1 MRRFTFKK
9 GIMTFTLLLCSLGAW
24 ASITWDETTK
34 TLTLD
39 NVTQDEQNQ
48 FSTYITDDQC
58 KLVEKIVVKGAYN
71 SFGNIRSKFTEGT
84 LKELDM
90 TDMPVNSDGTFS
102 YWPGKD
108 GAFGKVTTVKLPNN
122 LTTIVSGAL
131 LDYTNLTSITIPNT
145 VTTIGSQAFK
155 NCSSLTSITL
165 PSSLTTI
172 GANAF
177 QESGLTSIT
186 IPASVETIG
195 QAAFKDC
202 TDLTEVTFNET
213 SHIAT
218 IEPDVF
224 TRTKISNMVFPT
236 SIKLIEAGAFTE
248 CYGLKTMT
256 FPEGIEGL
264 TIEGGNA
271 EGGAFSNCTNITDI
285 YIETTNHITCNIN
298 GYPWAVTYA
307 QGDPSRPTAT
317 LHFPD
322 GQAEYYTNLGH
333 PLTIDIASDTGRFH
347 DWLMAHVEEANNAK
361 PKNGWW
367 QFINSGSDTGTP
379 STEGKFLRTFSDP
392 KYARI
397 VPRGVKAYA
406 VTDVKKNVDKST
418 AKHPYYEVS
427 FMILDVIPKNTG
439 VILFGEPNTTSKDGT
454 GKTLTMTV
462 ISLAEADKSK
472 GTYDAVNHIFTL
484 SESGEEMN
492 LIDGTEVYDASGNH
506 VRTVDL
512 SLRRKNWE
520 NLADEHVHFKNYLE
534 PSTVGD
540 AEYTELQPY
549 KKEDDGKAYR
559 YFGFSH
565 YRKSAT
571 GKADNS
577 FHGKDSKEA
586 YDYAGFFRCKKSKIG
601 PGKAYL
607 KLEDSEYS
615 EPNGGEIIIPKTCQ
629 DITYNVYKDNGTV
642 EELTF
647 NYRDEYSGQ
656 SDSWVKWAET
666 SPYWHNAIWTLPE
679 MFGERD
685 ENQEAFA
692 AEFKGEIV
700 FDENED
706 GTATMIIPASMI
718 EGEEDGDYYTLQGV
732 KVANPSKGIYI
743 KNGKKVVLK

>member
-1 MRRFTFKK
+1 MRRFTLKK
-9 GIMTFTLLLCSLGAW
+9 GIFTFTLLLCSLGAW
-24 ASITWDETTK
+24 AGISWDESTK

-122 LTTIVSGAL
+122 LTTIASGAL

-172 GANAF
+172 GDEAF
-177 QESGLTSIT
+177 QKSGLTSIT
-186 IPASVETIG
+186 IPAAVETMG
-195 QAAFKDC
+195 QGTFNEC
-202 TDLTEVTFNET
+202 TSLNEVTFNET
-213 SHIAT
+213 SHLEIIKT
-218 IEPDVF
+218 ETF
-224 TRTKISNMVFPT
+224 TKTNISNIVFPT
-236 SIKLIEAGAFTE
+236 SLKLIEAKAFDLCTN
-248 CYGLKTMT
+248 LKTMT
-256 FPEGIEGL
+256 FPEGIKDL
-264 TIEGGNA
+264 TIIGGNA

-285 YIETTNHITCNIN
+285 YIETTNHINCDIN
-298 GYPWAVTYA
+298 GYPWAITYA

-322 GQAEYYTNLGH
+322 GQADYYTNMGH
-333 PLTIDIASDTGRFH
+333 PLTIDIASDPGSFH
-347 DWLMAHVEEANNAK
+347 NWLMDHVQKASEAS

-392 KYARI
+392 NYARI

-439 VILFGEPNTTSKDGT
+439 VVLFGEPNTTSKDGN

-472 GTYDAVNHIFTL
+472 GTYDAEHHKFTL
-484 SESGEEMN
+484 NENGEEMN
-492 LIDGTEVYDASGNH
+492 LIDGTDVYDASGY

-540 AEYTELQPY
+540 AESTHLQPY
-549 KKEDDGKAYR
+549 KEEADGKAYR

-565 YRKSAT
+565 YRKSKT

-577 FHGKDSKEA
+577 THGKDSKEA
-586 YDYAGFFRCKKSKIG
+586 YDYAGFFRCKDSNIG

-607 KLEDSEYS
+607 KLENSEYP
-615 EPNGGEIIIPKTCQ
+615 EPNGGEIIIPWTCQ
-629 DITYNVYKDNGTV
+629 NISYNVYKEDGSV
-642 EELTF
+642 DKVLTF
-647 NYRDEYSGQ
+647 NYRDEYKAKSGWQ
-656 SDSWVKWAET
+656 AWSED
-666 SPYWHNAIWTLPE
+666 SPYWHHAIWTDPD
-679 MFGERD
+679 MFGVRD

-692 AEFKGEIV
+692 ATFNGDV
-700 FDENED
+700 FFEENED
-706 GTATMIIPASMI
+706 GSATMIIPASMV
-718 EGEEDGDYYTLQGV
+718 EGEEEGDYYNLQGI
-732 KVANPSKGIYI
+732 KVTNPSKGIYI

>member
-1 MRRFTFKK
+1 MRRFTLKK

-24 ASITWDETTK
+24 AGITWDETTK
-34 TLTLD
+34 TLTLESPFEMSD
-39 NVTQDEQNQ
+39 FNNHYNTEAGQTVHL
-48 FSTYITDDQC
+48 I
-58 KLVEKIVVKGAYN
+58 IKGTAPDWAQ
-71 SFGNIRSKFTEGT
+71 IRGKFTENT
-84 LKELDM
+84 LAEIDM
-90 TDMPVNSDGTFS
+90 TNMTINSDGTCYS
-102 YWPGKD
+102 WPGKD
-108 GAFGKVTTVKLPNN
+108 NAYGKITTLKLPKGLKEIPTSAFEGLAKLESVTIPKSVEIIGEKAFQDCVKLKNITFEEVPSVHTFKSNCFAR
-122 LTTIVSGAL
+122 TAF
-131 LDYTNLTSITIPNT
+131 TN
-145 VTTIGSQAFK
+145 
-155 NCSSLTSITL
+155 
-165 PSSLTTI
+165 
-172 GANAF
+172 
-177 QESGLTSIT
+177 
-186 IPASVETIG
+186 
-195 QAAFKDC
+195 
-202 TDLTEVTFNET
+202 
-213 SHIAT
+213 
-218 IEPDVF
+218 F
-224 TRTKISNMVFPT
+224 TFPT
-236 SIKLIEAGAFTE
+236 SIKLIEENAFNE
-248 CYGLKTMT
+248 CYGLKAMT
-256 FPEGIEGL
+256 FPEGIQGL
-264 TIEGGNA
+264 VIKGGNA

-285 YIETTNHITCNIN
+285 YIETENHITCDIN
-298 GYPWAVTYA
+298 GYPWAITYA

-347 DWLMAHVEEANNAK
+347 DWLMAHVEEANNAS

-607 KLEDSEYS
+607 KLEDTEYP
-615 EPNGGEIIIPKTCQ
+615 EPNGGEIIIPWSCQ
-629 DITYNVYKDNGTV
+629 TIHYNVYKDDGSV
-642 EELTF
+642 DVLSF
-647 NYRDEYSGQ
+647 YYKDEYKAKSGWQ
-656 SDSWVKWAET
+656 TWTEA
-666 SPYWHNAIWTLPE
+666 SPYWHNAIWELPE